1 MQHSWRHEQ
10 MIILERF
17 CRNCALEIPPPGR
30 DQRQETG
37 AKASLAGDQNYSF
50 LKTSQHIK
58 KPLCLSALTPGF
70 HLDWNSWNQKSHH
83 SLDMM
88 ISSLFLLLWENVF
101 LLLRT
106 SKAVSFSSLLSLL
119 GKYRKQET
127 KHKIIDCKSFS
138 FFFFV
143 LFFFQSAPLLS
154 QLSVCTARGSNG
166 SCLYKTEGA
175 QISRRENWVSLE
187 PQSKANPSMM

>member
-58 KPLCLSALTPGF
+58 KPLLFISSNTRFSFRLKQ
-70 HLDWNSWNQKSHH
+70 LKSK
-83 SLDMM
+83 
-88 ISSLFLLLWENVF
+88 ISSLIRHDDLF
-101 LLLRT
+101 
-106 SKAVSFSSLLSLL
+106 SFSAVV
-119 GKYRKQET
+119 RKCFPSTQNFQSSFIQQSVVPAWEVQKTRDET
-127 KHKIIDCKSFS
+127 QIHRLQIFF